1 MTTPDLAPLRN
12 RIFRRILATAVPSAV
27 VGAYV
32 FGLIMGLSGEA
43 LTRAIL
49 LVLTPVLVLSAGP
62 QYLVTTSLVRGA
74 LAERP
79 GDAPGHRLRRI
90 LELPRRV
97 EIFSNVLAW
106 LVGAVAFGAGTTL
119 LFGQGP
125 SMILVGTVVGLFA
138 SLFPGLILT
147 MLVEDDLRPAALEEM
162 ARHPTAPLSGS
173 GFFWP
178 RQRWYLPYAFAV
190 ALVSLLVFSGI
201 VVVTRWR
208 AASAQLLAAVEA
220 QGHGDA
226 VALVRG
232 ELEALLVSAGVP
244 VTIIALILLAAFLVT
259 GAMLA
264 SRQARAA
271 EAVEAALRALAAGAP
286 EAPRWVATD
295 ETGDLARAAA
305 AIAAEMRHV
314 FAQLRAMAAGDLGRA
329 LSGDSGLI
337 QAFRESQ
344 AAMVAL
350 ADRMTALSRGEV
362 GDQARIA
369 GDLGERFAGL
379 QRAFGAIVDQATTIA
394 SGDLR
399 RDVQVPG
406 ALGEAIQRMTGNL
419 RAMVGQTQSTSANL
433 GDIVVSL
440 QSAASQLSTA
450 TTEQVAAVTETANTM
465 TEMAQTSA
473 ASADRASEL
482 IRRGES
488 AAAVV
493 EEGGETS
500 GQAGQAMAAIAESL
514 SRVAGASA
522 ALAERVRRIDGI
534 VETVGFLADQSS
546 TLAINA
552 AIEASKAG
560 EAGKGF
566 AVVAREIRGLAADS
580 RQAGR
585 QIRDLLGE
593 IGERT
598 SQMDAAVGTGGR
610 TVQDGQRLVEH
621 LGQAIER
628 LGATLHEAVGL
639 MRQVE
644 GSARQHQAGV
654 SQVSQALGSM
664 QKASESIRDGA
675 RLLGDLSGRAHGLSE
690 ALQRTAGAY
699 ALPPRAEPTPRAEA

>member
-1 MTTPDLAPLRN
+1 MTSSPDYAPIRD
-12 RIFRRILATAVPSAV
+12 RIFRRILSTAVPSAV
-27 VGAYV
+27 VAAYV

-43 LTRAIL
+43 LVRAVLWI
-49 LVLTPVLVLSAGP
+49 LTPVLLLSSGQ
-62 QYLVTTSLVRGA
+62 QYAATTLLVRRA
-74 LAERP
+74 MAERP
-79 GDAPGHRLRRI
+79 EDRPGDRLAR
-90 LELPRRV
+90 LLSLPRRV

-106 LVGAVAFGAGTTL
+106 LLGALVFAVAATL
-119 LFGQGP
+119 LFDRTA
-125 SMILVGTVVGLFA
+125 SMVGIGMVVGLFS

-147 MLVEDDLRPAALEEM
+147 MLVEEDLRPVALAEL
-162 ARHPTAPLSGS
+162 ARHPGAPLTGH

-208 AASAQLLAAVEA
+208 QASAQLLTSLEARGLADAATV
-220 QGHGDA
+220 
-226 VALVRG
+226 VRG
-232 ELEALLVSAGVP
+232 ELDGLLLSAGVP
-244 VTIIALILLAAFLVT
+244 VTIIAFILLVAFLVT
-259 GAMLA
+259 GGMLA
-264 SRQARAA
+264 RREARAA
-271 EAVEAALRALAAGAP
+271 EAIEASLRSLAAGAP
-286 EAPRWVATD
+286 EAPRWIATD

-305 AIAAEMRHV
+305 QVVAEMTHV
-314 FAQLRAMAAGDLGRA
+314 FAQLRAMAAGDLGRS
-329 LSGDSGLI
+329 LEGDSGLI

-350 ADRMTALSRGEV
+350 SRRMTALARGEV
-362 GDQARIA
+362 GVEARVL
-369 GDLGERFAGL
+369 GDLGERFDDL
-379 QRAFGAIVDQATTIA
+379 QRAFRAIVEQATIIA

-399 RDVQVPG
+399 RDVQIPG

-419 RAMVGQTQSTSANL
+419 RAMVGQTQSTSSNL
-433 GDIVVSL
+433 GDLVVSL

-473 ASADRASEL
+473 ASADRAAEL
-482 IRRGES
+482 IRRGEA

-493 EEGGETS
+493 EEGSDTS
-500 GQAGQAMAAIAESL
+500 GQAAQAMAAIAESL
-514 SRVAGASA
+514 ARVAGASG
-522 ALAERVRRIDGI
+522 ALSDRVKRIDGI
-534 VETVGFLADQSS
+534 VETVAFLADQSA

-566 AVVAREIRGLAADS
+566 GVVAREIRALSGDS
-580 RQAGR
+580 RQAAR
-585 QIRDLLGE
+585 QIRELLGE

-598 SQMDAAVGTGGR
+598 AQMDGAVGSGGR
-610 TVQDGQRLVEH
+610 TVQDGQRLVEA

-628 LGATLHEAVGL
+628 LGATVHEAVGL

-654 SQVSQALGSM
+654 SQVSQALVNM

-675 RLLGDLSGRAHGLSE
+675 RLLGDMSGRAHGLSE
-690 ALQRTAGAY
+690 ALQQTAGTY
-699 ALPPRAEPTPRAEA
+699 TLPRAEA

>member
-1 MTTPDLAPLRN
+1 MTTPLELAAVRG

-32 FGLIMGLSGEA
+32 FGLIMGLSGGA
-43 LTRAIL
+43 LLRAL
-49 LVLTPVLVLSAGP
+49 AWVLTPVLFISAA
-62 QYLVTTSLVRGA
+62 QQFAVTSLLVRRA
-74 LAERP
+74 LEERP
-79 GDAPGHRLRRI
+79 DDGPGARLTRI
-90 LELPRRV
+90 LELPRKV
-97 EIFSNVLAW
+97 EIYSNVVAW
-106 LVGAVAFGAGTTL
+106 LAGALVFAGGACV
-119 LFGQGP
+119 LFDREP
-125 SMILVGTVVGLFA
+125 SMIGVGVVVGLFS

-147 MLVEDDLRPAALEEM
+147 MLVEDDLRPIALAEM
-162 ARHPTAPLSGS
+162 ARDPAAPLHGR
-173 GFFWP
+173 GIFWP

-208 AASAQLLAAVEA
+208 QASAQLLATVEA
-220 QGHGDA
+220 RGFGDA
-226 VALVRG
+226 ATVVRA
-232 ELEALLVSAGVP
+232 ELDGLLVSAGVP
-244 VTIIALILLAAFLVT
+244 VTIIALILLVAFLIT
-259 GAMLA
+259 GGMLA
-264 SRQARAA
+264 RRQARAA
-271 EAVEAALRALAAGAP
+271 EAVEASLRSLAAGTP
-286 EAPRWVATD
+286 ESPRWISTD
-295 ETGDLARAAA
+295 ETGDLAHATAR
-305 AIAAEMRHV
+305 ITVEMAHV
-314 FAQLRAMAAGDLGRA
+314 FAQLRAMAAGDLGRV
-329 LSGDSGLI
+329 LEGDSGLV

-350 ADRMTALSRGEV
+350 GQRMAELSRGEV
-362 GDQARIA
+362 GAQDRVA
-369 GDLGERFAGL
+369 GDLGARFDEL
-379 QRAFGAIVDQATTIA
+379 QRSFRAIVEQATTIA
-394 SGDLR
+394 AGDLR
-399 RDVQVPG
+399 RDVEIPG
-406 ALGEAIQRMTGNL
+406 ALGQAVQRMTGNL
-419 RAMVGQTQSTSANL
+419 RGMVGQTQQASANL
-433 GDIVVSL
+433 GEIVVSL
-440 QSAASQLSTA
+440 QSAATQLSTA

-493 EEGGETS
+493 EAGGDT
-500 GQAGQAMAAIAESL
+500 AGQAARAMTAIAESL
-514 SRVAGASA
+514 GRVATSSS
-522 ALAERVRRIDGI
+522 ALAERVRRIDDI

-566 AVVAREIRGLAADS
+566 AVVAREIRGLSGDS
-580 RQAGR
+580 RKAAR
-585 QIRDLLGE
+585 QIRELLGE

-598 SQMDAAVGTGGR
+598 GQMDGAVTTGGR
-610 TVQDGQRLVEH
+610 TVEEGQRQVEE

-628 LGATLHEAVGL
+628 LGETLHDAVGL

-654 SQVSQALGSM
+654 SQVSQALGNM

-675 RLLGDLSGRAHGLSE
+675 RLLGDLSGSAHGLAG

-699 ALPPRAEPTPRAEA
+699 ALPRSEA